1 MTTINKKLHNR
12 QNPNLAQ
19 SRPAT
24 ENPTPGTYSAVF
36 SK

>member
-1 MTTINKKLHNR
+1 MTTINKKTSKSIKSEFAR
-12 QNPNLAQ
+12 

-24 ENPTPGTYSAVF
+24 ENPTPGTYSVVF